1 MITKTETA
9 RITETSLI
17 KEVVKQYLTRSLI
30 KKEKTRMETRMRIMM
45 RTRTSM
51 KMRIQQP
58 KRSPGLCGQW
68 SCIAS
73 LLQPLI
79 NWALTVC
86 YLALQYTR
94 SVWNVFLRVYDTGF
108 IYSICACGCGFY
120 LFNLCL
126 CMCMFTIFPN

>member
-1 MITKTETA
+1 
-9 RITETSLI
+9 
-17 KEVVKQYLTRSLI
+17 
-30 KKEKTRMETRMRIMM
+30 
-45 RTRTSM
+45 
-51 KMRIQQP
+51 
-58 KRSPGLCGQW
+58 
-68 SCIAS
+68 